1 MFVTLLSGSLQQ
13 RKYIMFRNHFS
24 IGNMRHQN
32 FAKLTIATASIMM
45 TLGIL
50 TIPAFADK
58 CDKNEDRNCNST
70 EKDQKLRA
78 TNDCNIKNHNHDKS
92 HDNTNLNTEDGLSCI
107 SDLANENDVSSGL
120 LESDNASIAELKTS
134 SVGNESQTSNVG
146 NETQSSV
153 ETQTFAL
160 PM

>member
-1 MFVTLLSGSLQQ
+1 MF
-13 RKYIMFRNHFS
+13 
-24 IGNMRHQN
+24 
-32 FAKLTIATASIMM
+32 TIVAASIIM

-58 CDKNEDRNCNST
+58 CDKNEDRNCNNS
-70 EKDQKLRA
+70 EKDQKLSA

-92 HDNTNLNTEDGLSCI
+92 HDNTNLNTDDGLSCI
-107 SDLANENDVSSGL
+107 SDLANKNDVSSGL
-120 LESDNASIAELKTS
+120 LESASASTAELKTS
-134 SVGNESQTSNVG
+134 SVGNESQTTISG
-146 NETQSSV
+146 NETQSSG

>member
-1 MFVTLLSGSLQQ
+1 
-13 RKYIMFRNHFS
+13 
-24 IGNMRHQN
+24 MRHKN
-32 FAKLTIATASIMM
+32 FAMFTIVAASIII

-58 CDKNEDRNCNST
+58 CDKNEDRNCNNS
-70 EKDQKLRA
+70 EKDQKLSA

-92 HDNTNLNTEDGLSCI
+92 HDNTNLNTDDGLSCI
-107 SDLANENDVSSGL
+107 SDLANKNDVSSGL
-120 LESDNASIAELKTS
+120 LESDDASTAELKTS
-134 SVGNESQTSNVG
+134 SVANESQTTISG
-146 NETQSSV
+146 NETQSSG

>member
-1 MFVTLLSGSLQQ
+1 M
-13 RKYIMFRNHFS
+13 RNK
-24 IGNMRHQN
+24 N
-32 FAKLTIATASIMM
+32 FATFTIVAASIIM

-58 CDKNEDRNCNST
+58 CDKNEDRNCNNS
-70 EKDQKLRA
+70 EKDQKLSA

-92 HDNTNLNTEDGLSCI
+92 HDNTNLNTDGGLSCI

-120 LESDNASIAELKTS
+120 LESESTSSAELETS
-134 SVGNESQTSNVG
+134 SVGNESQTTSFE
-146 NETQSSV
+146 NETQSSG

>member
-1 MFVTLLSGSLQQ
+1 
-13 RKYIMFRNHFS
+13 
-24 IGNMRHQN
+24 MRYKN
-32 FAKLTIATASIMM
+32 FAMFTIVTASIVM

-58 CDKNEDRNCNST
+58 CDKNEDRNCNNS
-70 EKDQKLRA
+70 EKDQKLSA

-92 HDNTNLNTEDGLSCI
+92 HDNTNLNTDDGLSCI

-120 LESDNASIAELKTS
+120 LESDNVPTAELKTS
-134 SVGNESQTSNVG
+134 SVGNESQTTISG
-146 NETQSSV
+146 NETQSSG

>member
-1 MFVTLLSGSLQQ
+1 
-13 RKYIMFRNHFS
+13 
-24 IGNMRHQN
+24 MRHKN
-32 FAKLTIATASIMM
+32 FAMFTIVAASIIM

-58 CDKNEDRNCNST
+58 CDKNEDRNCNNS
-70 EKDQKLRA
+70 EKDQKLSA

-92 HDNTNLNTEDGLSCI
+92 QDNTNLNTDDGLSCI
-107 SDLANENDVSSGL
+107 SDLANKNDVSSGL
-120 LESDNASIAELKTS
+120 LESDDASTAELKTS
-134 SVGNESQTSNVG
+134 SVANESQTTISG
-146 NETQSSV
+146 NETQSSG

>member
-1 MFVTLLSGSLQQ
+1 
-13 RKYIMFRNHFS
+13 
-24 IGNMRHQN
+24 MRHKN
-32 FAKLTIATASIMM
+32 FAMFTIVAASIVM

-58 CDKNEDRNCNST
+58 CDKNEDRNCNNS
-70 EKDQKLRA
+70 EKDQKLSA

-92 HDNTNLNTEDGLSCI
+92 HDNTNLNTDDGLSCI

-120 LESDNASIAELKTS
+120 LESDNVSTAELKTS
-134 SVGNESQTSNVG
+134 SVGNESQTTISG
-146 NETQSSV
+146 NETQSSG

>member
-1 MFVTLLSGSLQQ
+1 
-13 RKYIMFRNHFS
+13 
-24 IGNMRHQN
+24 MRHKN
-32 FAKLTIATASIMM
+32 FAMFTIVAASIIM

-58 CDKNEDRNCNST
+58 CDKNEDRNCNNS
-70 EKDQKLRA
+70 EKDQKLSA

-92 HDNTNLNTEDGLSCI
+92 HDNTNLNTDDGLSCI
-107 SDLANENDVSSGL
+107 SDLANKNDVSSGL
-120 LESDNASIAELKTS
+120 LESDNASTAELKTS
-134 SVGNESQTSNVG
+134 SVGNESQTTISG
-146 NETQSSV
+146 NETQSSG

>member
-1 MFVTLLSGSLQQ
+1 M
-13 RKYIMFRNHFS
+13 RNK
-24 IGNMRHQN
+24 N
-32 FAKLTIATASIMM
+32 FATFTIVAASIIM

-58 CDKNEDRNCNST
+58 CDKNEDRNCNNS
-70 EKDQKLRA
+70 EKDQKLSA

-92 HDNTNLNTEDGLSCI
+92 HDNTNLNTDDGLSCI
-107 SDLANENDVSSGL
+107 SDLANKNDVNSGL
-120 LESDNASIAELKTS
+120 LESDSASSAELKTS
-134 SVGNESQTSNVG
+134 SVGNESQTTISG
-146 NETQSSV
+146 NETQSSD

>member
-1 MFVTLLSGSLQQ
+1 MF
-13 RKYIMFRNHFS
+13 
-24 IGNMRHQN
+24 
-32 FAKLTIATASIMM
+32 TIVAASIIM

-58 CDKNEDRNCNST
+58 CDKNEDRNCNNS
-70 EKDQKLRA
+70 EKDQKLSA

-92 HDNTNLNTEDGLSCI
+92 HDNTNLNTDDGLSCI
-107 SDLANENDVSSGL
+107 SDLANKNDVSSGL
-120 LESDNASIAELKTS
+120 LESDSASTAELKTS
-134 SVGNESQTSNVG
+134 SVGNESQTTISG
-146 NETQSSV
+146 NETQSSG

>member
-1 MFVTLLSGSLQQ
+1 M
-13 RKYIMFRNHFS
+13 RNK
-24 IGNMRHQN
+24 N
-32 FAKLTIATASIMM
+32 FATFTIVAASIIM

-58 CDKNEDRNCNST
+58 CDKNDDRNCNNS
-70 EKDQKLRA
+70 EKDQKLSA

-92 HDNTNLNTEDGLSCI
+92 HDNTNLNTDDGLSCI
-107 SDLANENDVSSGL
+107 SDLANKNDVSSGL
-120 LESDNASIAELKTS
+120 LESAELKTS
-134 SVGNESQTSNVG
+134 SVGNESQTTSFG
-146 NETQSSV
+146 NETQSSG

>member
-1 MFVTLLSGSLQQ
+1 MMHKNFVT
-13 RKYIMFRNHFS
+13 F
-24 IGNMRHQN
+24 
-32 FAKLTIATASIMM
+32 TIVAASIIM

-58 CDKNEDRNCNST
+58 CDRNEDRNCNNSK
-70 EKDQKLRA
+70 KDQKLSA

-92 HDNTNLNTEDGLSCI
+92 HDNTNLNTDDGLTCI

-120 LESDNASIAELKTS
+120 LESDNASTAELKTS
-134 SVGNESQTSNVG
+134 SVGNESQATSFG
-146 NETQSSV
+146 NETQSSG

>member
-1 MFVTLLSGSLQQ
+1 
-13 RKYIMFRNHFS
+13 
-24 IGNMRHQN
+24 MRHKN
-32 FAKLTIATASIMM
+32 FAMFTIVAASIII

-58 CDKNEDRNCNST
+58 CDKNEDRNCNNS
-70 EKDQKLRA
+70 ERDQKLSA

-92 HDNTNLNTEDGLSCI
+92 HDNTNLNTDDGLSCI
-107 SDLANENDVSSGL
+107 SDLANKNDVSSGV
-120 LESDNASIAELKTS
+120 LESDDASTAELKTS
-134 SVGNESQTSNVG
+134 SVANESQTTSSG
-146 NETQSSV
+146 NETQSSG

>member
-1 MFVTLLSGSLQQ
+1 
-13 RKYIMFRNHFS
+13 
-24 IGNMRHQN
+24 MRHKN
-32 FAKLTIATASIMM
+32 FAMFTIVAASIVM

-58 CDKNEDRNCNST
+58 CDKNEDRNCNHS
-70 EKDQKLRA
+70 EKDQKLSA

-92 HDNTNLNTEDGLSCI
+92 HDNTNLNTNDGLSCI

-120 LESDNASIAELKTS
+120 SDNTSTAELKTS
-134 SVGNESQTSNVG
+134 SVGNGSQTTSSG
-146 NETQSSV
+146 NETQSSG

>member
-1 MFVTLLSGSLQQ
+1 
-13 RKYIMFRNHFS
+13 
-24 IGNMRHQN
+24 MRHKN
-32 FAKLTIATASIMM
+32 FAMFTIVAASIIM

-58 CDKNEDRNCNST
+58 CDKNEDRNCNNSD
-70 EKDQKLRA
+70 KDQKLSA

-92 HDNTNLNTEDGLSCI
+92 HDNTNLNTDDGLSCI
-107 SDLANENDVSSGL
+107 SDLANKNDVSSGL
-120 LESDNASIAELKTS
+120 LESDSASTEELKTS
-134 SVGNESQTSNVG
+134 SVGNESQTTISG
-146 NETQSSV
+146 NETQSSG

>member
-1 MFVTLLSGSLQQ
+1 
-13 RKYIMFRNHFS
+13 
-24 IGNMRHQN
+24 MRHRN
-32 FAKLTIATASIMM
+32 FAMFAIVAASIIM

-58 CDKNEDRNCNST
+58 CDKNEDRNCNHS
-70 EKDQKLRA
+70 EKDQKLSA

-92 HDNTNLNTEDGLSCI
+92 HDNTNLNTDDGLSCI
-107 SDLANENDVSSGL
+107 SDLANKNDVSSGL
-120 LESDNASIAELKTS
+120 LESASASTAELKTS
-134 SVGNESQTSNVG
+134 SVGNESQTTISG
-146 NETQSSV
+146 NETQSSG

>member
-1 MFVTLLSGSLQQ
+1 
-13 RKYIMFRNHFS
+13 
-24 IGNMRHQN
+24 MRHKN
-32 FAKLTIATASIMM
+32 FAMFTIVAASIIM

-58 CDKNEDRNCNST
+58 CDKNEDRNCNNSD
-70 EKDQKLRA
+70 KDQKLSA

-92 HDNTNLNTEDGLSCI
+92 HDNTNLNTDDGLSCI
-107 SDLANENDVSSGL
+107 SDLANKNDVSSGL
-120 LESDNASIAELKTS
+120 LESASGSTAELKTS
-134 SVGNESQTSNVG
+134 SVGNESQTTISG
-146 NETQSSV
+146 NETQSSG

>member
-1 MFVTLLSGSLQQ
+1 
-13 RKYIMFRNHFS
+13 
-24 IGNMRHQN
+24 MRYKN
-32 FAKLTIATASIMM
+32 FAMLTIVAASIMM

-58 CDKNEDRNCNST
+58 CDKNEDRNCNNS
-70 EKDQKLRA
+70 EKDQKLSA

-92 HDNTNLNTEDGLSCI
+92 HDNTNLNTDDGLSCI
-107 SDLANENDVSSGL
+107 SDLGNENDVSSGL
-120 LESDNASIAELKTS
+120 LESDNTSTAELKTS
-134 SVGNESQTSNVG
+134 SVGNESQTTSFE
-146 NETQSSV
+146 NETQSSG

>member
-1 MFVTLLSGSLQQ
+1 
-13 RKYIMFRNHFS
+13 
-24 IGNMRHQN
+24 MRHNN
-32 FAKLTIATASIMM
+32 FAMFTIVAASIIM

-58 CDKNEDRNCNST
+58 CDKNEDRNCNNSD
-70 EKDQKLRA
+70 KDQKLSA

-92 HDNTNLNTEDGLSCI
+92 HDNTNLNTDDGLSCI
-107 SDLANENDVSSGL
+107 SDLANKNDVSSGL
-120 LESDNASIAELKTS
+120 LESASASTAELKTS
-134 SVGNESQTSNVG
+134 SVGNESQTTISG
-146 NETQSSV
+146 NETQSSG

>member
-1 MFVTLLSGSLQQ
+1 
-13 RKYIMFRNHFS
+13 
-24 IGNMRHQN
+24 MRHKN
-32 FAKLTIATASIMM
+32 FAMFTIVAASIIM

-58 CDKNEDRNCNST
+58 CDKNEDRNCNNS
-70 EKDQKLRA
+70 EKDQKLSA

-92 HDNTNLNTEDGLSCI
+92 HDNTNLNTDDGLSCI
-107 SDLANENDVSSGL
+107 SDLANKNDVSSDL
-120 LESDNASIAELKTS
+120 LESDSASTAELKTS
-134 SVGNESQTSNVG
+134 SVGNESQTTISG
-146 NETQSSV
+146 NETQSSG

>member
-1 MFVTLLSGSLQQ
+1 
-13 RKYIMFRNHFS
+13 
-24 IGNMRHQN
+24 MRHKN
-32 FAKLTIATASIMM
+32 FAMFTIVAASIIM

-58 CDKNEDRNCNST
+58 CDKNEDRNCNNS
-70 EKDQKLRA
+70 EKDQKLSA

-92 HDNTNLNTEDGLSCI
+92 HDNTNLNTDDGLSCI

-120 LESDNASIAELKTS
+120 LESDNVSTAELKTS
-134 SVGNESQTSNVG
+134 SVGNESQTTISG
-146 NETQSSV
+146 NETQSSG

>member
-1 MFVTLLSGSLQQ
+1 
-13 RKYIMFRNHFS
+13 
-24 IGNMRHQN
+24 MRHKN
-32 FAKLTIATASIMM
+32 FAMFTIVAASIIM

-58 CDKNEDRNCNST
+58 CDKNEDRNCNNS
-70 EKDQKLRA
+70 EKDQKLSA

-92 HDNTNLNTEDGLSCI
+92 HDNTNLNTDDGLSCI
-107 SDLANENDVSSGL
+107 SDLANKNDVSSGL
-120 LESDNASIAELKTS
+120 LESDDASTAELKTS
-134 SVGNESQTSNVG
+134 SVANESQTTISG
-146 NETQSSV
+146 NDTQSSG

>member
-1 MFVTLLSGSLQQ
+1 
-13 RKYIMFRNHFS
+13 
-24 IGNMRHQN
+24 
-32 FAKLTIATASIMM
+32 
-45 TLGIL
+45 
-50 TIPAFADK
+50 
-58 CDKNEDRNCNST
+58 
-70 EKDQKLRA
+70 
-78 TNDCNIKNHNHDKS
+78 
-92 HDNTNLNTEDGLSCI
+92 GLSCI

-146 NETQSSV
+146 NETQSSG

>member
-1 MFVTLLSGSLQQ
+1 MF
-13 RKYIMFRNHFS
+13 
-24 IGNMRHQN
+24 
-32 FAKLTIATASIMM
+32 TIVAASIVM

-58 CDKNEDRNCNST
+58 CDKNEDRNCNHS
-70 EKDQKLRA
+70 EKDQKLSA

-92 HDNTNLNTEDGLSCI
+92 HDNTNLNTNDGLSCI
-107 SDLANENDVSSGL
+107 SDLANKNDVSSGL
-120 LESDNASIAELKTS
+120 SDNTSTAELKTS
-134 SVGNESQTSNVG
+134 SVGNGSQTTSSG
-146 NETQSSV
+146 NETQSSG

>member
-1 MFVTLLSGSLQQ
+1 MFTMV
-13 RKYIMFRNHFS
+13 
-24 IGNMRHQN
+24 
-32 FAKLTIATASIMM
+32 AASIVM

-58 CDKNEDRNCNST
+58 CDKNEDRNCNNS
-70 EKDQKLRA
+70 EKDQKLSA

-92 HDNTNLNTEDGLSCI
+92 HDNTNLNTDDGLSCI
-107 SDLANENDVSSGL
+107 SDLANKNDVSSGL
-120 LESDNASIAELKTS
+120 LESAGASTAELKTS
-134 SVGNESQTSNVG
+134 SVGNESQTTISG
-146 NETQSSV
+146 NETQSSG

>member
-1 MFVTLLSGSLQQ
+1 
-13 RKYIMFRNHFS
+13 
-24 IGNMRHQN
+24 MRHKN
-32 FAKLTIATASIMM
+32 FAMFTIVAASIIM

-58 CDKNEDRNCNST
+58 CDKNEDRNCNNS
-70 EKDQKLRA
+70 EKDQKLSA

-92 HDNTNLNTEDGLSCI
+92 HDNTNLNTDDGLSCI
-107 SDLANENDVSSGL
+107 SDLANKNDVSSGS
-120 LESDNASIAELKTS
+120 LESDSASTAELKTS
-134 SVGNESQTSNVG
+134 SVGNESQTTISG
-146 NETQSSV
+146 NETQSSG

>member
-1 MFVTLLSGSLQQ
+1 
-13 RKYIMFRNHFS
+13 
-24 IGNMRHQN
+24 MRHKN
-32 FAKLTIATASIMM
+32 FAMFTIVAASIIM

-58 CDKNEDRNCNST
+58 CDKNEDRNCNNSD
-70 EKDQKLRA
+70 KDQKLSA

-92 HDNTNLNTEDGLSCI
+92 HDNTNLNTDDGLSCI
-107 SDLANENDVSSGL
+107 SDLANKNDVSSGL
-120 LESDNASIAELKTS
+120 LESASASTAELKTS
-134 SVGNESQTSNVG
+134 SVGNESQTTISG
-146 NETQSSV
+146 NETQSSG